1 MGSLISIGGVTLT
14 GFSTLDGKT
23 SGGGGGGGGP
33 PSPHAS
39 THESG
44 GSDEISVA
52 GLTGLLATAQT
63 PTAHASTHD
72 NGGADA
78 LTVEDL
84 STAST
89 ATTHVLSPDGSGG
102 LVMRPEALTPPQ
114 DPAAT
119 LSFGGDFNNFDI
131 GDHALVNGLAR
142 GLTQAAL
149 DDRTQAASPAS
160 GTSLSFGWSTESG
173 DVTSVVKIVQNGL
186 VVDTITLSGPS
197 GAVTGR
203 SVSTSVGDLFAV
215 EFDSG
220 SILNGANF
228 VLVVVP

>member
-1 MGSLISIGGVTLT
+1 MAQSIVTIGGARLT
-14 GFSTLDGKT
+14 GFVTVG
-23 SGGGGGGGGP
+23 GAIGGGGGGGP
-33 PSPHAS
+33 IAHAA
-39 THESG
+39 T
-44 GSDEISVA
+44 
-52 GLTGLLATAQT
+52 TGQT
-63 PTAHASTHD
+63 PDDHHARDHASTHD
-72 NGGADA
+72 NGGVDA

-89 ATTHVLSPDGSGG
+89 TLTHVLSPDGSGG
-102 LVMRPEALTPPQ
+102 LLMRPEASGGG

-142 GLTQAAL
+142 GLTQPAL
-149 DDRTQAASPAS
+149 DDRTQAASPTS

-173 DVTSVVKIVQNGL
+173 DATSVVKIVQNGL
-186 VVDTITLSGPS
+186 VVDTITLTGPS

-203 SVSTSVGDLFAV
+203 SVSTSVGDLYAI

-220 SILNGANF
+220 SVLNGANF
-228 VLVVVP
+228 ELVVVP